1 MSIQQVFIISRAGSL
16 IYDWEAKSD
25 VAEVERI
32 CEYPLDIILEE
43 IDQKA
48 VVVFGEKDGVKLRYY
63 VTGAN
68 GFKVSGTKFFVDGVE
83 KSIFKYLEDEANF
96 PVGVKFVV
104 VTTPSTAIPV
114 ESLLNKLYE
123 LYADYALK
131 NPFYAIDMPIRCS
144 KFEEGLKSLLERV
157 DKNSSSMTVD
167 TNFSFLSKIPDQC
180 GYLVF
185 SDGAVVKSD
194 GELSNREGLMHV
206 VEKIVSV
213 PNTMSGTRFNQL
225 TVSYSDHFYTIAQSG
240 KYTFVVKRKVHS

>member
-96 PVGVKFVV
+96 PNSWLLYAGVKFVV
-104 VTTPSTAIPV
+104 VTTPTTAIPV

-144 KFEEGLKSLLERV
+144 KFEEGLKSLLER
-157 DKNSSSMTVD
+157 MTVD

-185 SDGAVVKSD
+185 ADGAIVK
-194 GELSNREGLMHV
+194 GLGFVEMKRE
-206 VEKIVSV
+206 
-213 PNTMSGTRFNQL
+213 NTKKAN
-225 TVSYSDHFYTIAQSG
+225 H
-240 KYTFVVKRKVHS
+240 